1 MFVVN
6 KNGLD
11 YGEEF
16 EVLLEWDVELKDN
29 YKDNE
34 IIEDE
39 DENTDYSKYY
49 KIYRYIESDDKE
61 N

>member
-1 MFVVN
+1 MFVLN

>member
-39 DENTDYSKYY
+39 DENTD
-49 KIYRYIESDDKE
+49 
-61 N
+61 